1 LASYEQ
7 ALTAAK
13 TKGQQAGPPTA
24 EHPGESGKVE
34 TVATGVPRETLA
46 RIGRVLTTV
55 PPGFNLNP
63 KMVQQLARRAKMT
76 EGAQPLDWATAEALA
91 FGSLLLEGT
100 PIRMSGQ
107 DSARGTFSQRHE
119 VFTDTQTGACWTPLS
134 TLLLP
139 PLPAGEGRGE
149 GHPPPL
155 PPGEG
160 RGEGKPTA
168 NANA

>member
-13 TKGQQAGPPTA
+13 TKGEQAGPPA
-24 EHPGESGKVE
+24 AQHPGESGRVE
-34 TVATGVPRETLA
+34 EVPTGVPRETLA

-76 EGAQPLDWATAEALA
+76 EGSQPIDWATAEALA

-119 VFTDTQTGACWTPLS
+119 VFTDTQTGGCWTPLS
-134 TLLLP
+134 TLVQ
-139 PLPAGEGRGE
+139 PAPGAVGEGVSG
-149 GHPPPL
+149 GGPPP
-155 PPGEG
+155 G
-160 RGEGKPTA
+160 RRP
-168 NANA
+168 